1 LIGDEKRVKLL
12 CDKKLCQELLMP
24 INEMYR
30 TWIRRICELRPNQRI
45 TQVRNFV
52 WLVVGMFHSRS
63 VQLSRVAGKVLGPAK
78 TLSTVRR
85 LSRFLDNRAIQ
96 VREWYE
102 PIARQWLA
110 AQCAC
115 LGEIRLIV
123 DGTKVGFGHQ
133 LLMVSL
139 AYRRRAIPIAWSWV
153 KQVRG
158 HSSGKHQ
165 WALLKYVKG
174 LLPGKSVVFLVG
186 DSEFGSILVLRQL
199 EEWHWFYA
207 LRQKARTCVW
217 DDGQASWRKMG
228 RYIHKAGQSVWLPST
243 YLTKHE
249 IYPVAVLIHW
259 AEREKEPWCLATN
272 LPDRSLTLRYYKR
285 RMWIEEMFGDM
296 KGHGFDLESTM
307 LRHFARLS
315 RLTLAVAFLYV
326 WLLSN
331 GGKFVRAGLRHL
343 VDRKDRRD
351 LSLFQIGFRLL
362 DRKLLHARP
371 VSLTLCAYL

>member
-1 LIGDEKRVKLL
+1 
-12 CDKKLCQELLMP
+12 MP
-24 INEMYR
+24 INQMYR

-78 TLSTVRR
+78 NLSTVRR
-85 LSRFLDNRAIQ
+85 LSRFLDNPAIH

-102 PIARQWLA
+102 PIARQWLE
-110 AQCAC
+110 AQFAW
-115 LGEIRLIV
+115 LGEIRLVV

-139 AYRRRAIPIAWSWV
+139 AYRHRAIPIAWTWV

-158 HSSGKHQ
+158 HSRGRHQ
-165 WALLKYVKG
+165 LALLKYVKG
-174 LLPGKSVVFLVG
+174 LLPRKSVVFLVG

-199 EEWHWFYA
+199 TQWRWFYV

-217 DDGQASWRKMG
+217 DDACADWRKLG
-228 RYIHKAGQSVWLPST
+228 SYVQKAGQSVWLSNT
-243 YLTKHE
+243 YLTKNE
-249 IYPVAVLIHW
+249 MYPVAVLSHW
-259 AEREKEPWCLATN
+259 ADGEKEPWCLATN
-272 LPDRSLTLRYYKR
+272 LPDRTLTLRYYKR
-285 RMWIEEMFGDM
+285 RMWIEEMFGDL

-307 LRHFARLS
+307 LRHFTRLS
-315 RLTLAVAFLYV
+315 KLTLAVAFLYV

-351 LSLFQIGFRLL
+351 LSLFQIGLRLL
-362 DRKLLHARP
+362 DRKLLNSLP
-371 VSLTLCAYL
+371 VSPSLCSYL

>member
-1 LIGDEKRVKLL
+1 
-12 CDKKLCQELLMP
+12 MP
-24 INEMYR
+24 INQMYR

-52 WLVVGMFHSRS
+52 WLVVGIFHSRS
-63 VQLSRVAGKVLGPAK
+63 VQLSRVAGKVLGQAK
-78 TLSTVRR
+78 NLSSVRR
-85 LSRFLDNRAIQ
+85 LSRFLDNPAIQ
-96 VREWYE
+96 VRDWYE
-102 PIARQWLA
+102 PIARQWLE
-110 AQCAC
+110 AQFAC

-123 DGTKVGFGHQ
+123 DGTKVGVGHQ
-133 LLMVSL
+133 LLMISL
-139 AYRRRAIPIAWSWV
+139 AYRHRAVPIAWTWV

-158 HSSGKHQ
+158 HSTGRHQ
-165 WALLKYVKG
+165 LALLKYVKG
-174 LLPGKSVVFLVG
+174 LLPKKSAVFLVG

-199 EEWHWFYA
+199 AQWHWFYA
-207 LRQKARTCVW
+207 LRQKASTCVW
-217 DDGQASWRKMG
+217 DEAQMNWRKLG
-228 RYIHKAGQSVWLPST
+228 NYVQKAGQSVWLPNT
-243 YLTKHE
+243 YLTKNE
-249 IYPVAVLIHW
+249 IYPVSVLIHW
-259 AEREKEPWCLATN
+259 VNGEKEPWCLATN

-285 RMWIEEMFGDM
+285 RMWIEEMFGDL

-307 LRHFARLS
+307 LRHFTRLS

-362 DRKLLHARP
+362 ERKLLNALP
-371 VSLTLCAYL
+371 ISPSLCAYL

>member
-1 LIGDEKRVKLL
+1 
-12 CDKKLCQELLMP
+12 MP
-24 INEMYR
+24 INQMYR
-30 TWIRRICELRPNQRI
+30 TWIRRICELRPKQRI

-63 VQLSRVAGKVLGPAK
+63 VQLSQVAGKVLGPAK
-78 TLSTVRR
+78 NLSTVRR
-85 LSRFLDNRAIQ
+85 LSRFLDNPAIR

-110 AQCAC
+110 AQFAW

-139 AYRRRAIPIAWSWV
+139 AYRRRAVPLAWTWV

-158 HSSGKHQ
+158 HSSGRHQ
-165 WALLKYVKG
+165 LALLKYVKG
-174 LLPGKSVVFLVG
+174 LLPKKSAVFLVG

-199 EEWHWFYA
+199 DQWRWFYA
-207 LRQKARTCVW
+207 LRQKTSSCVW
-217 DDGQASWRKMG
+217 DEAQMIWRKLG
-228 RYIHKAGQSVWLPST
+228 SYVHKTGQSVWLPNT
-243 YLTKHE
+243 YLTKKE
-249 IYPVAVLIHW
+249 SYRVSVLIHW
-259 AEREKEPWCLATN
+259 ADGEKEPWCLATN
-272 LPDRSLTLRYYKR
+272 LPDHTLTLRFYKR

-296 KGHGFDLESTM
+296 KGHGFDLESTR
-307 LRHFARLS
+307 LHHFSRLS

-351 LSLFQIGFRLL
+351 LSLFQIGLRLL
-362 DRKLLHARP
+362 DRKLLHALP
-371 VSLTLCAYL
+371 VSATLCAYR